1 MKNLIQTDIEK
12 ILKEFVEKSK
22 EITHRYKSF
31 DFCYSHFYFSK
42 LNSQIDIEKSCFVLW
57 SYLASWGMLRGSSFL
72 LNKNPAYLSDLVDFI
87 YKQDISVWK
96 IDIDNYNENNIKTIL
111 EIYKEIKNRI
121 IPLDKKNANTTL
133 VTKIMLG
140 IFANIPAFDRYFCQ
154 TFKDLSQCSFSSVNE
169 KSLMIIHQF
178 YQDNKETIDD
188 FSQKTFIFD
197 FNNNKTNLKYTKAK
211 IIDMYGFTKSF
222 KK

>member
-1 MKNLIQTDIEK
+1 MENLNQTDIK
-12 ILKEFVEKSK
+12 QILEDFLEEGR

-42 LNSQIDIEKSCFVLW
+42 FHNQVDIEKSCYVLW

-87 YKQDISVWK
+87 YKQDMSVWK

-111 EIYKEIKNRI
+111 EIYKEIKNKI
-121 IPLDKKNANTTL
+121 LLNEKIAHTTL
-133 VTKIMLG
+133 ITKIMLG
-140 IFANIPAFDRYFCQ
+140 VFGIIPAYDRYFCE
-154 TFKDLSQCSFSSVNE
+154 TFKSLSECGFTSVNE
-169 KSLMIIHQF
+169 KSLTIIHQF